1 MNSTKSSLQTEG
13 NRSSLSEKLQERLT
27 LTQVDTSVETRLQG
41 MEADGA
47 LSKLMELVTKA
58 QTLLNLRSVQSFE
71 KLVSMCDSVGGVVS
85 PSVICKKGCSSCCF
99 MAVGISSSEAK
110 AIAKAYDLPMRF
122 PNPADVLNIV
132 EKYKQCRCPFLGAD
146 NACSIYPHRP
156 LACRTFFN
164 ISDYQEVCDLINYPG
179 SSVPSFDLSPLWD
192 LATMSAVRR
201 GDSFG
206 DLRDFFPD
214 GLETCQSL

>member
-1 MNSTKSSLQTEG
+1 MVAKELGGPSSI
-13 NRSSLSEKLQERLT
+13 NPKLGERLS
-27 LTQVDTSVETRLQG
+27 LVQVDASVETRLQN
-41 MEADGA
+41 MRSVGA
-47 LSKLMELVTKA
+47 LTKLLKLVSEA
-58 QTLLNLRSVQSFE
+58 EELLNLKAVQPFE
-71 KLVSMCDSVGGVVS
+71 KMVSMCDSVGGVVS
-85 PSVICKKGCSSCCF
+85 SSVICKKGCSACCF

-110 AIAKAYDLPMRF
+110 AIAKAYDIPMRF
-122 PNPADVLNIV
+122 PNPLDVLNIV
-132 EKYKQCRCPFLGAD
+132 EKYKQCRCPFLGVD

-179 SSVPSFDLSPLWD
+179 SSVPSFDLSPLWN
-192 LATMSAVRR
+192 LSTLSAVSR
-201 GDSFG
+201 GETFG